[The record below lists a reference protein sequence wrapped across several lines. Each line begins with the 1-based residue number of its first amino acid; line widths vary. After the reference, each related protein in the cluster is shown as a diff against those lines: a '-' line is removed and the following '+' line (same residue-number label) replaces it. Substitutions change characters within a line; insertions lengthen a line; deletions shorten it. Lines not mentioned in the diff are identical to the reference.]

1 VYLKREKG
9 LMKSKELDQQKIVEG
24 LKALD
29 SNVIDDFVDH
39 YSRPLFGVILNY
51 TKNPSDA
58 EEILQDTL
66 LKVIRKIETFREES
80 DIWPWMRRIA
90 INNGIMWLRKHRSK
104 QERTTQLDDLLP
116 NFSRDGEFE
125 SAVYG
130 WSVDP
135 EEVYLNSELASEL
148 YEAVQ
153 SLTFEYRVP
162 LVLKDIEGYSIK
174 QISSLLGLKEPTTK
188 TRIHR
193 ARLFVREKLAH
204 YFENRR

>member
-1 VYLKREKG
+1 
-9 LMKSKELDQQKIVEG
+9 MKSNELDQQQIVEG
-24 LKALD
+24 LKAL
-29 SNVIDDFVDH
+29 NPAVIDDFVDQ

-51 TKNPSDA
+51 TRNPSDA

-66 LKVIRKIETFREES
+66 LKIIRKIETFREES

-104 QERTTQLDDLLP
+104 QERTTALDDLLP
-116 NFSRDGEFE
+116 QFSRDGEFE
-125 SAVYG
+125 NAIYG

-135 EEVYLNSELASEL
+135 EEVYLNSELAGEL

-153 SLTFEYRVP
+153 SLPFEYRIP
-162 LVLKDIEGYSIK
+162 LILKDIEGYSIK

-193 ARLFVREKLAH
+193 ARLFVRERLSQ

>member
-1 VYLKREKG
+1 MVTT
-9 LMKSKELDQQKIVEG
+9 MKVRELDQGQIVEG

-29 SNVIDDFVDH
+29 TGIIDNFVDQ

-66 LKVIRKIETFREES
+66 LKIIKKIETFRKES

-90 INNGIMWLRKHRSK
+90 INNGIMWLRKHRAK

-116 NFSRDGEFE
+116 KFSRDGEFD
-125 SAVYG
+125 SPIYG
-130 WSVDP
+130 WTVDP
-135 EEVYLNSELASEL
+135 EEVYLNSELAGEL

-153 SLTFEYRVP
+153 SLSYEYRVP

-174 QISSLLGLKEPTTK
+174 QISSLLALKEPTTK

-193 ARLFVREKLAH
+193 ARLFVRERLAQ
-204 YFENRR
+204 YFEGR